1 MSFICFFLGLHILL
15 AFDVDDSGDILIPM
29 LRYFADGY
37 DPLLHLIS
45 LYVYCFITLLQVR
58 CYFLKRLDNTEF
70 QTTCFEVLYL
80 FTPRCIYCRSFRFR
94 LFTLHGISILHLIH
108 RVRVLCQLLCMYFK
122 YSFTKSPYQWYG
134 SHHY

>member
-1 MSFICFFLGLHILL
+1 MMAPGLISEFHLFFLGLHILL

-70 QTTCFEVLYL
+70 RTTCFEVLYL
-80 FTPRCIYCRSFRFR
+80 FTPRCIYCRSF
-94 LFTLHGISILHLIH
+94 
-108 RVRVLCQLLCMYFK
+108 
-122 YSFTKSPYQWYG
+122 
-134 SHHY
+134 

>member
-1 MSFICFFLGLHILL
+1 M
-15 AFDVDDSGDILIPM
+15 DDSGDILIPM
-29 LRYFADGY
+29 LHYFADGY

-80 FTPRCIYCRSFRFR
+80 FTPKCIPYDSLSSVHFQIGIGAPKQH
-94 LFTLHGISILHLIH
+94 LFDW
-108 RVRVLCQLLCMYFK
+108 QF
-122 YSFTKSPYQWYG
+122 
-134 SHHY
+134 